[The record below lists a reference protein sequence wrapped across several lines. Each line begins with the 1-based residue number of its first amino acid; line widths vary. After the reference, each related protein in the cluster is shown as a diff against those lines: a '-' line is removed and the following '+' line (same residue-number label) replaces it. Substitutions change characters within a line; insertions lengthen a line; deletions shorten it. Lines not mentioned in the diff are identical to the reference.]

1 MLINCS
7 RYQRFTAYRRQA
19 NMYKYLLFLGGVFLL
34 FSNFSCP
41 DQCDEEFGSPRGQIS
56 AQIENPQSEAYAV
69 GESIWLS
76 ASFPAEQ
83 RLGNDFFTVSE
94 NGGFISTEVF
104 RVLEDSL
111 FFNAALGD
119 FGFDASEGVVL
130 PLSANDNPAAVTLQY
145 TCPGGNC
152 SFRQRFELQ
161 SPGTYVLRVL
171 GGAVDEVSAP
181 FRYCVPPAMD
191 VTSLSGGANIPSAGE
206 GRLIQ
211 TELVSSFFWEPIST
225 QDQANIY
232 YFTVE

>member
-7 RYQRFTAYRRQA
+7 GYQRFTAYRRQA
-19 NMYKYLLFLGGVFLL
+19 NMYRNLLFLGGAFFL

-41 DQCDEEFGSPRGQIS
+41 DQCDEEFGSPRGQIT

-76 ASFPAEQ
+76 ASFSAEQ
-83 RLGNDFFTVSE
+83 RLENDLFTISE
-94 NGGFISTEVF
+94 NGGFVSTEVF
-104 RVLEDSL
+104 QVLEDSL
-111 FFNAALGD
+111 FFNAALGE
-119 FGFDASEGVVL
+119 FAFAASEGIIL
-130 PLSANDNPAAVTLQY
+130 PLSANGNPAAVTLQY
-145 TCPGGNC
+145 ACSGGNC
-152 SFRQRFELQ
+152 SFRQRFEAR

-181 FRYCVPPAMD
+181 FRYCVPPAME
-191 VTSLSGGANIPSAGE
+191 VTSLGGGGNIPSGGE
-206 GRLIQ
+206 DRLIQ

-225 QDQANIY
+225 QNQANVY